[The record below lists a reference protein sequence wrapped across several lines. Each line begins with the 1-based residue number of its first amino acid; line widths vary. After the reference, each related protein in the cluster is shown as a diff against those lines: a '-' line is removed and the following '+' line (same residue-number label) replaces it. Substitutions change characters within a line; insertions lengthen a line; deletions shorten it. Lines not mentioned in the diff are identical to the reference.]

1 MRSIDHAGLA
11 AGRTIAAD
19 RLLLGTFTAAIFL
32 SAFLLFAVQPMFA
45 KMILPRL
52 GGSSAVWSVAMVF
65 FQGMLLAGYAYA
77 HWLTRYFGVRR
88 ATTIHLAV
96 LTVAVF
102 AMPIAVAEGWR
113 NPPETG
119 QAMWLIGLF
128 GVSVGL
134 PFFAVAGNGPLLQAW
149 FARTGHSQA
158 KDPYFLYA
166 ASNIGSFAALL
177 TYPLLFEPIFTLA
190 DQSALWT
197 AGFLALVVAIGAA
210 AILTLRTVSDQDV
223 GRDTSATTAAP
234 ALATV
239 FKWIGLAFVRSAL
252 LVAVTAHIST
262 DIVAVPFLWIVPLAL
277 YLLTFVIAFQRKPI
291 VPHRLVLLI
300 VPLLIA
306 LLAAPALAIVPS
318 RYFLA
323 GLAVHLGFFFFAALA
338 CHGELARRRPDAAHL
353 TGFYLSMSLGGVLG
367 GIFSG
372 LLAPVIFSSVME
384 YPILMVATLICLP
397 AFWAVAPRHIA
408 RDLAIAAGATVLL
421 AAPAT
426 MGFAPTSAYGTIS
439 FAILVAG
446 VAVIVLARAAPALHL
461 GVVVGVIALTAAYRP
476 LVGHTETYRSFF
488 GVNKVVETLDG
499 KFRLLV
505 HGSTLHGAERI
516 RNDDGTLS
524 TGAPEPT
531 TYYYAGGAFADGVAA
546 VRAVRGHLSHVAVVG
561 LGTGTIACQRQA
573 GEDWRFYEI
582 DRAVVRIATDA
593 TKFGFL
599 ASCAPEAPIVVG
611 DARLTLAEEPSGRSI
626 SLSSMR
632 SRPIPCRCISSLVR
646 RSRDISRGSRPAAC
660 CSSTSPTVSWILPR
674 SSPTRRR
681 RAVLSS
687 ASGRAIPTRRPR
699 RNTGWARSWPPSLD
713 RRAIS
718 AVLPQTAACGGR
730 KPSTRL
736 YAPGQTTTPMS
747 SAPYC
752 VDRQNSGARREDP
765 P

>member
-19 RLLLGTFTAAIFL
+19 RQLLGTFTAAMFL
-32 SAFLLFAVQPMFA
+32 SAFLLFAVEPMFA
-45 KMILPRL
+45 KMVLPRL

-88 ATTIHLAV
+88 ATIIHLAV

-102 AMPIAVAEGWR
+102 ALPIAVAEGWR

-134 PFFAVAGNGPLLQAW
+134 PFFAIAGNGPLLQAW

-158 KDPYFLYA
+158 KDPYFLYG

-177 TYPLLFEPIFTLA
+177 TYPFLFEPMFTLA

-210 AILTLRTVSDQDV
+210 AILTLRTASDQDA

-239 FKWIGLAFVRSAL
+239 FKWIGLAFVPSAL

-306 LLAAPALAIVPS
+306 LLAAPALAIVPP

-338 CHGELARRRPDAAHL
+338 CHGELARRRPDVAHL

-397 AFWAVAPRHIA
+397 AFWAVAPRRIA
-408 RDLAIAAGATVLL
+408 RDLAIAAGATALL

-426 MGFAPTSAYGTIS
+426 MGIAPTSAYGTIS
-439 FAILVAG
+439 VAILVAG
-446 VAVIVLARAAPALHL
+446 VAVIVLARAVPALHL
-461 GVVVGVIALTAAYRP
+461 GVVVGVIALAAAYRP

-488 GVNKVVETLDG
+488 GVNKVVETRDG

-516 RNDDGTLS
+516 RNDDGTPY
-524 TGAPEPT
+524 TGAPGAT

-561 LGTGTIACQRQA
+561 LGTGSIACQRQA

-593 TKFGFL
+593 TKFRFL

-611 DARLTLAEEPSGRSI
+611 DARLTLAEVAPGTFDLIILDAFSSDTVPVHLLTREAIAGYFTRLAPGGVLLFHISNRYMDLAPIVANAAAANGLVIRIGESHPDAAAAAEYGEGSIVAAVARQTGDLGRLATDGGMWRAQAI
-626 SLSSMR
+626 DPSMR
-632 SRPIPCRCISSLVR
+632 TWTDDYSNVLGAIL
-646 RSRDISRGSRPAAC
+646 RGQRH
-660 CSSTSPTVSWILPR
+660 
-674 SSPTRRR
+674 
-681 RAVLSS
+681 RAGSK
-687 ASGRAIPTRRPR
+687 
-699 RNTGWARSWPPSLD
+699 D
-713 RRAIS
+713 
-718 AVLPQTAACGGR
+718 
-730 KPSTRL
+730 
-736 YAPGQTTTPMS
+736 
-747 SAPYC
+747 
-752 VDRQNSGARREDP
+752 
-765 P
+765 